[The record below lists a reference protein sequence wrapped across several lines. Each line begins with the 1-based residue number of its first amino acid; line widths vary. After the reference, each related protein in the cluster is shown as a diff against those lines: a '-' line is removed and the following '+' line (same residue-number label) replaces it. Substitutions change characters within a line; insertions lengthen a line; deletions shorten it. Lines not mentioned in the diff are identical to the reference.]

1 MQRKVS
7 CAQKKTTCWVSS
19 ASIYPFHLCP
29 EGYGHGHP
37 SHSDFYVLEPVAGQP
52 YSFSS
57 STSPPLPLWGWAP
70 DKGIW
75 VQVAFLR
82 STATT
87 NACQRQG
94 HCLRWSSPNIYL
106 RWKLQSPIRNPSCLQ
121 GQKVRGPKRVHA
133 QWAFS
138 LVGLELSGHCEW
150 EFTEEE
156 KLEVAEHGVW
166 RYRGVANTNPGEPD
180 FQIHLLSRIMIQDA
194 KILCSMEILSS
205 SIL

>member
-37 SHSDFYVLEPVAGQP
+37 SHSDFYVLEPVARQS

-106 RWKLQSPIRNPSCLQ
+106 QVKASEPHKESQLPSGTKSKSPKESSC
-121 GQKVRGPKRVHA
+121 P
-133 QWAFS
+133 
-138 LVGLELSGHCEW
+138 VGLFPGWPWAVRPLWMGVHRGRKARGGRAWCV
-150 EFTEEE
+150 
-156 KLEVAEHGVW
+156 EV
-166 RYRGVANTNPGEPD
+166 
-180 FQIHLLSRIMIQDA
+180 
-194 KILCSMEILSS
+194 
-205 SIL
+205 